1 MSYEYWTPAQWAAFA
16 AVATLGVIGV
26 LAAAGA
32 LRATNARA
40 ATPQPLRAVGEGTI
54 TAGQLQALRERW
66 AHAVA
71 EPARVL
77 DAAPV
82 QAWEW
87 DDEQRAHLKP
97 GVGSITSVMAT
108 PADPERNAREWAWVH
123 AYDGTRHAAA
133 DALDAALADFRIAVE
148 PAMRKA
154 RLWEIR
160 GQASQ
165 PRRELDHWR
174 IDTPTGEWPMA
185 AFVLAATRA

>member
-87 DDEQRAHLKP
+87 DDEQRPDPELD
-97 GVGSITSVMAT
+97 TSA
-108 PADPERNAREWAWVH
+108 ERNAREWAWVH